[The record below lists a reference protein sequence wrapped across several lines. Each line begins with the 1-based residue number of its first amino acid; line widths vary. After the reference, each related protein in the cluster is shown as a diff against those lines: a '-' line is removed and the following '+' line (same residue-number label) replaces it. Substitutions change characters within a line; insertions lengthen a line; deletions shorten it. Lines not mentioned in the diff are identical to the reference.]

1 MISIVSK
8 MWRSAWAPFPCPYT
22 YVRLEGFGVVEVRWV
37 VANNWQGLP
46 GKLFNQH
53 CLNCGDTESSEDVA
67 VWYSTATWW
76 KPWTWRDGFFELRY
90 DRLGRIEAE
99 RLGL

>member
-37 VANNWQGLP
+37 VSN
-46 GKLFNQH
+46 
-53 CLNCGDTESSEDVA
+53 E
-67 VWYSTATWW
+67 
-76 KPWTWRDGFFELRY
+76 
-90 DRLGRIEAE
+90 GRGVE
-99 RLGL
+99 RLLALLFGWPSDWSVGVRPVGEPPSREPLPMHFHDFMERQRPLSAADLADLKESP